1 MLTEVRIMM
10 VGKKI
15 KYYRLKKGLTTKQ
28 LAKDAGCPEEDIL
41 LYESEARDPS
51 KETCKNIAAALGVPW
66 VALISRSNNN
76 LVFDHINISF
86 RKKL

>member
-1 MLTEVRIMM
+1 MM

-28 LAKDAGCPEEDIL
+28 LAKEVGCTEAAIS
-41 LYESEARDPS
+41 LYENEEREPS
-51 KETCKNIAAALGVPW
+51 NETCKNIAAALGVPW
-66 VALISRSNNN
+66 VELISRNNKK

>member
-1 MLTEVRIMM
+1 M

-15 KYYRLKKGLTTKQ
+15 KYYRLKKGLTCEQ
-28 LAKDAGCPEEDIL
+28 LAKEAGCTEADIL
-41 LYESEARDPS
+41 LYENEAREPS

-66 VALISRSNNN
+66 VELISRNNKK
-76 LVFDHINISF
+76 LVFDHISF